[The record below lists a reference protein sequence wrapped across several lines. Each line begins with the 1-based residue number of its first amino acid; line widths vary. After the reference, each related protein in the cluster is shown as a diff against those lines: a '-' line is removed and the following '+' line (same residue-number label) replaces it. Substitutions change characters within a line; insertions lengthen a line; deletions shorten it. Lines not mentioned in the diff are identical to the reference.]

1 MLVKPLAFK
10 NPLRELGHCG
20 ESCDSDDAPMPM
32 PVPARATVGGSCV
45 SDEPVQSATVPQ
57 LRKPPKPPRKQLR
70 HAHASCEPH
79 AG

>member
-20 ESCDSDDAPMPM
+20 ESCGSDDEPVPM
-32 PVPARATVGGSCV
+32 PVPARATESGSSV

-57 LRKPPKPPRKQLR
+57 LRKPPRKQLR